1 MLIYCW
7 WRWWQCYLYIS
18 ANDFDND
25 VEEENELDYQ
35 LNKIFYNS
43 SVLFSC
49 WARPCLLFGWWCF
62 TIQCTSTLCKQL
74 VVHSGFVLWFWC
86 WRLLFVTG
94 QLYSSLGLSL
104 SSPVSVR
111 VAYTC
116 EICGKAQPS
125 RVNLERH
132 MRTHTGEKPFRCK
145 FCEYQCSR
153 KDYMSVHE
161 TRCAMKNTWLWHEK
175 ETEHHQTKV
184 AIKNT

>member
-1 MLIYCW
+1 M
-7 WRWWQCYLYIS
+7 
-18 ANDFDND
+18 
-25 VEEENELDYQ
+25 
-35 LNKIFYNS
+35 
-43 SVLFSC
+43 
-49 WARPCLLFGWWCF
+49 
-62 TIQCTSTLCKQL
+62 QCTSTLCKQL
-74 VVHSGFVLWFWC
+74 DVHSCFVSFFWC
-86 WRLLFVTG
+86 WRLLFVTD

-104 SSPVSVR
+104 SSPVSVK

-175 ETEHHQTKV
+175 ETEHPSNKSCNKKYVMVTWIRDWGY
-184 AIKNT
+184 ASWALRTFPFINLF